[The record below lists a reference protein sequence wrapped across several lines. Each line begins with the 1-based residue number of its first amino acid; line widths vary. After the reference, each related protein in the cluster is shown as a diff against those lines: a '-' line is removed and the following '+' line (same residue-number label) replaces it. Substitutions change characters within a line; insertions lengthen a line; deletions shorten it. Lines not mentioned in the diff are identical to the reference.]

1 MVTPLFF
8 IPSPFFPAKRF
19 LKIHIVLILFI
30 LLCAI
35 PGKASCGA
43 SVMNITV
50 SRVIDG
56 DTIVLEGGKRVRY
69 AGIDTPEFGEPFYR
83 EAKKRNASLVRG
95 KKVKFVA
102 CMEKPLDKYGRFLGW
117 VYVDGTDVSAVL
129 LKEGLARVLAIPPCG
144 TKKAPEYKSFRDE
157 AKSSGRGI
165 WGIKK

>member
-35 PGKASCGA
+35 PKKASCGA

-56 DTIVLEGGKRVRY
+56 DTIVLEGGKRVR
-69 AGIDTPEFGEPFYR
+69 EPFYR

-102 CMEKPLDKYGRFLGW
+102 CMEKPLDKHGRFLGW

-129 LKEGLARVLAIPPCG
+129 LKEGLSRVLAIPPCG
-144 TKKAPEYKSFRDE
+144 IKKAPEYKSFRDE